1 MKIKILEKHYIYD
14 TSEGSGDG
22 SSWID
27 HNISGAIKVNESKF
41 YDLEVDDKFLNK
53 EVYLL
58 YILYTN
64 GSSDSTTTG
73 NIEYIDCFETSE
85 KAEEVEKIIEDDYEK
100 NRNWN
105 FRENGMDLFYTKE
118 NGNKCKIPT
127 YVYKG
132 YFERLDS
139 VCIQKILIKNK
150 EVKHKKGE

>member
-64 GSSDSTTTG
+64 GSSDSITTG
-73 NIEYIDCFETSE
+73 NIDYIDCFKTWE
-85 KAEEVEKIIEDDYEK
+85 KAEEVQKIIENDYKK
-100 NRNWN
+100 NRSWS
-105 FRENGMDLFYTKE
+105 FRESGPDLFYTKE

-127 YVYKG
+127 YIYKG

-139 VCIQKILIKNK
+139 VYIQNILIKDEEIK
-150 EVKHKKGE
+150 T